1 MGWHCAHR
9 QRGVNFL
16 QLGEFV
22 LVIASAPQSPF
33 EHDCELA
40 SQIRPFRSEQSS
52 LKHEQSSVLG
62 KLPLVSGHGRK
73 ELQNDDVPVQ
83 YRPELEVHPLDP
95 PHRQVALLSVLPS
108 VLLQLGAERQRQV
121 SVEEHG
127 SVEAVFVLK
136 RSGG

>member
-1 MGWHCAHR
+1 M
-9 QRGVNFL
+9 
-16 QLGEFV
+16 
-22 LVIASAPQSPF
+22 
-33 EHDCELA
+33 
-40 SQIRPFRSEQSS
+40 RPFWGEQSS
-52 LKHEQSSVLG
+52 LKHEHTSVLG
-62 KLPLVSGHGRK
+62 KPPPVSGHCRK
-73 ELQNDDVPVQ
+73 ELQKDDVPVQ

>member
-1 MGWHCAHR
+1 M
-9 QRGVNFL
+9 F
-16 QLGEFV
+16 F

-33 EHDCELA
+33 EHDFDVA
-40 SQIRPFRSEQSS
+40 SQMRPFWGEQSS
-52 LKHEQSSVLG
+52 LKHEHSSVLG
-62 KLPLVSGHGRK
+62 KPPPVSGHCRK

-121 SVEEHG
+121 LVEEHDP
-127 SVEAVFVLK
+127 VEAVCVLK
-136 RSGG
+136 SNFP